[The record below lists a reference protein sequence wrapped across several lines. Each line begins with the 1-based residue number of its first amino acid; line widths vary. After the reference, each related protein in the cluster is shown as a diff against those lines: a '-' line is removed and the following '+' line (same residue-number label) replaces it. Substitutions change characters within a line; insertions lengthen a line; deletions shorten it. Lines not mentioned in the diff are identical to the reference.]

1 MHILDENVSKEK
13 MIDFP
18 PMIVLLFLA
27 ILFIMGSLLG
37 AAAVMGYGLFKGMEL
52 SAIMGA
58 FNENSHVEARNFI
71 RTVNLISHTLTFT
84 LPALVVMVFLYR
96 KKWLQ
101 AFKLH
106 RVPDLKLIWL
116 ATLFLLV
123 AFPFIQVLYYVNQ
136 QIPLPDYLKTM
147 EDTTTGMIG
156 GLLTMES
163 PVELAFN
170 LLVIA
175 VMPAL
180 GEELLFRG
188 IVQPKFSEHF
198 QNPTIGIWLTAFIFS
213 AIHMQFE
220 GFFPRMFL
228 GAMIGYLFYWTNN
241 LWVPIV
247 AHLVNNGVQVLVSY
261 FHKDLIV
268 AATESGAEQEVS
280 WLAGLVSLGLILGI
294 GYLIYKISQ
303 HMQGEKILRQKL

>member
-1 MHILDENVSKEK
+1 MHILDENVSAKK

-52 SAIMGA
+52 SEIMGA
-58 FNENSHVEARNFI
+58 FSENSNLEARNFV
-71 RTVNLISHTLTFT
+71 RTVNLISHTFTFT
-84 LPALVVMVFLYR
+84 LPALIVMLFLYR
-96 KKWLQ
+96 KKWLA

-106 RVPDLKLIWL
+106 KAPDLKMVWL

-123 AFPFIQVLYYVNQ
+123 AFPFIQVLYHINQ

-163 PVELAFN
+163 PIELAFN

-188 IVQPKFSEHF
+188 IVQPKFSEYF

-247 AHLVNNGVQVLVSY
+247 AHLVNNGMQVLVAY
-261 FHKDLIV
+261 FYKDLIV
-268 AATESGAEQEVS
+268 AATENAAEQEVS
-280 WLAGLVSLGLILGI
+280 WLAGLLSFGLIFGI
-294 GYLIYKISQ
+294 GWFIYVIHQYNK
-303 HMQGEKILRQKL
+303 GETLQ